1 MARWIFVLGALCGV
15 IGTLQGQTNY
25 CTTSYCTGGRT
36 NVGCNPPP
44 LTGGPLCAGKN
55 PAVIEMT
62 PARQTL
68 ILNEHNTR
76 RSQLASGQLS
86 PFAPA
91 KRMPTLAWDAELS
104 KQAGN
109 NARSCD
115 YKHDQ
120 CRNTAVYSYA
130 GQNLAISY
138 FYGMTK
144 TVETLITE
152 GIASWWSEYK
162 DTTQGQLDK
171 YPSGYT
177 GPAIGHFTQMAS
189 DQTNRIGCAMQYW
202 KKDNK
207 WETYYLVCDYALTN
221 MIGSA
226 VYKQGP
232 VASNCTTGVNTSPGL
247 GGLCKPTEVVKPVP
261 N

>member
-1 MARWIFVLGALCGV
+1 
-15 IGTLQGQTNY
+15 
-25 CTTSYCTGGRT
+25 
-36 NVGCNPPP
+36 
-44 LTGGPLCAGKN
+44 
-55 PAVIEMT
+55 
-62 PARQTL
+62 
-68 ILNEHNTR
+68 
-76 RSQLASGQLS
+76 
-86 PFAPA
+86 
-91 KRMPTLAWDAELS
+91 MPTLAWDAELA
-104 KQAGN
+104 KQAAN

-115 YKHDQ
+115 FKHDK
-120 CRNTAVYSYA
+120 CRNTAVYSFA

-144 TVETLITE
+144 TIESLIME
-152 GIASWWSEYK
+152 GIAGWWNEFK
-162 DTTQGQLDK
+162 DTTQAQLDK
-171 YPSGYT
+171 YPNGYT

-202 KKDNK
+202 KKDNQ

-226 VYKQGP
+226 VYKKGP
-232 VASNCTTGVNTSPGL
+232 VGSGCTTGVNTSPGL